1 VLGIEAASVV
11 DLQQIEIDMPLY
23 DRAVRELFK
32 DFVSEAGL
40 AKETLF
46 SRKDVVSWFSERYP
60 KVKKGTISAHLL
72 MLSTNAPSRIHYNP
86 RVDGQDDLFY
96 QLDSSHFRLY
106 EPLVDPTPIRKTN
119 ETRTSATEAEIED
132 EIADDVAHTKEF
144 AYERDLKNYL
154 SKNLSIIESG
164 LGLYEEEGISGLEF
178 PVGGRFIDILALDKH
193 NNYVVVELK
202 VSRGY
207 DRVIGQLLRYMA
219 WIEKNQA
226 DANQRVR
233 GIIVAGNISEDLILA
248 ASRLGDVELFEYNL
262 AMTLRRIK

>member
-1 VLGIEAASVV
+1 
-11 DLQQIEIDMPLY
+11 MPLY
-23 DRAVRELFK
+23 DKPVRDLFK
-32 DFVSEAGL
+32 NFVSERGL
-40 AKETLF
+40 AKGHLF

-86 RVDGQDDLFY
+86 RTDGQDDLFY
-96 QLDSSHFRLY
+96 QIDSSHFRLY
-106 EPLVDPTPIRKTN
+106 DPTVDATPIRKTN
-119 ETRTSATEAEIED
+119 GAQAGASEADSDD
-132 EIADDVAHTKEF
+132 EIAEDVAYTKEF

-164 LGLYEEEGISGLEF
+164 LSLYEEEGISGLEF

-193 NNYVVVELK
+193 NDYVVVELK

-233 GIIVAGNISEDLILA
+233 GIIIAGNISEDLILA
-248 ASRLGDVELFEYNL
+248 ASKLGDVELFEYNL